1 MKKSIILPFLLVGLA
16 IGAGIFFMT
25 SQDLSSVNAQT
36 ATSTTATIQVDEPD
50 PNDIVSSPLT
60 VSGQAT
66 GTWFFEDSAPVY
78 VYNSAGTRVGQG
90 TISTVSGNWMTTSSV
105 AFTGTITFSNPG
117 TATGTVVFERSNP
130 SGLPQNAAS
139 TTVPVRFASV
149 PGTPDTGGRLFWF
162 LNLDWFRD

>member
-1 MKKSIILPFLLVGLA
+1 MKKIIVLPFLMAGIL
-16 IGAGIFFMT
+16 IGAGMFYMNGAE
-25 SQDLSSVNAQT
+25 LSSVNAQ
-36 ATSTTATIQVDEPD
+36 ATSTASIQIDEPD
-50 PNDIVSSPLT
+50 PNDIVSSPMT

-66 GTWFFEDSAPVY
+66 GTWFFEDSAPVK
-78 VYNSAGTRVGQG
+78 VYNSNGTLLGQG

-105 AFTGTITFSNPG
+105 AFTGTINFSNPN

-139 TTVPVRFASV
+139 STVQVRFASTT
-149 PGTPDTGGRLFWF
+149 PGTPNTGGRSFWF

>member
-1 MKKSIILPFLLVGLA
+1 MKKNIVLSFLVAGMVV
-16 IGAGIFFMT
+16 GAGIFFMT
-25 SQDLSSVNAQT
+25 SQDLSPVNAQT
-36 ATSTTATIQVDEPD
+36 STSTTATIQVDEPD

-66 GTWFFEDSAPVY
+66 GNWFFEATAPVK
-78 VYNSAGTRVGQG
+78 VYNSAGTMVGQG
-90 TISTVSGNWMTTSSV
+90 YITAQGNWMTTSSV
-105 AFTGTITFSNPG
+105 PFTGTISFSNPG